1 MTVHRLSSAGLCGL
15 IAGLMGCAP
24 EGHDPPMTPVEYD
37 PTPWALDRAHFPQPD
52 LPEDNTLTE
61 AGVLLGRMLFH
72 DKRLSG
78 DHTQSCADCHLQS
91 RNFSDG
97 AVLSLGIAGLESN
110 RHSMVLSN
118 LAWHVHHGGTHG
130 HGFFWDGR
138 AVSLR
143 DQVLQPIQ
151 DPLEMAADLQEV
163 IAELTAEQAYLDQ
176 FKRAFDADHITQ
188 DDMARA
194 LEQFLLTMVSNQSK
208 YDKWLFGE
216 AELTESEERGR
227 ALFFDEFDPFNPET
241 SGADCAHCHSGLD
254 FSNHQFANNGLDADA
269 DMQDIG
275 YMGVT
280 GEQGDRGKFK
290 TPSLRNV
297 MVSAPY
303 MHDGRFADIDAVL
316 DHYDHGAVSSTSLDP
331 MMQYNVD
338 QGLGLTAGDRED
350 LIAFLHTLTDT
361 EFLDNPAFSNPH

>member
-1 MTVHRLSSAGLCGL
+1 MKPLFRSLILLGVVFLAGCK
-15 IAGLMGCAP
+15 P
-24 EGHDPPMTPVEYD
+24 DPLTEPTEPVEFD
-37 PTPWALDRAHFPQPD
+37 PTPYFLEIGHFPPPA
-52 LPEDNTLTE
+52 LPGDNPMTE
-61 AGVLLGRMLFH
+61 AGVELGRMLFH
-72 DKRLSG
+72 EKRLSG
-78 DHTQSCADCHLQS
+78 DNTQACADCHLQS
-91 RNFSDG
+91 RNFSDP
-97 AVLSLGIAGLESN
+97 AVFSTGIAGEEGH
-110 RHSMVLSN
+110 RHSMILSN
-118 LAWHVHHGGTHG
+118 LAWHVHHGESHG

-138 AVSLR
+138 APSLR
-143 DQVLQPIQ
+143 DQVLLPIE
-151 DPLEMAADLQEV
+151 DMLEMDESLENVIVKLGADP
-163 IAELTAEQAYLDQ
+163 AYRDQ
-176 FKRAFDADHITQ
+176 FKRAFDTEEVSANLL
-188 DDMARA
+188 ARA
-194 LEQFLLTMVSNQSK
+194 LEQFLFTMVSNRSK
-208 YDKWLFGE
+208 YDDWLLGD

-227 ALFFDEFDPFNPET
+227 VLFFDEFDPFNPET

-269 DMQDIG
+269 DMEDIG

-280 GEQGDRGKFK
+280 GEDGDLGKFK

-303 MHDGRFADIDAVL
+303 MHDGRFSDIDEVL

-338 QGLGLTAGDRED
+338 YGLGLTDVDRAD